1 MTSQLVILSSM
12 FSSLCFLLVYL
23 AFSGLFNFCW
33 IVRRLLFLLSI
44 VFFEGGLVC
53 LFIHSLGFASFLDYF
68 FFLVF
73 LVFLAWNSFFFFSV
87 FLLAGLLSLLFF
99 TELASR
105 NMEAGVCTDNTLEHK
120 CTLHQMGA
128 EATQMLNST
137 KLISSVPSSR
147 RFTAVNNRRLQRSRQ
162 VAEWR
167 SNPVYS
173 WGFS

>member
-12 FSSLCFLLVYL
+12 FSSFCFLFLYL
-23 AFSGLFNFCW
+23 AFAGLFKFCW

-44 VFFEGGLVC
+44 VFFEGVLVS
-53 LFIHSLGFASFLDYF
+53 LLVYSLGFACYFL
-68 FFLVF
+68 FFLFSYF
-73 LVFLAWNSFFFFSV
+73 LVFLAWLSFFVFSV

-147 RFTAVNNRRLQRSRQ
+147 RFTAEDYKE
-162 VAEWR
+162 AGKWR
-167 SNPVYS
+167 SIPVYS